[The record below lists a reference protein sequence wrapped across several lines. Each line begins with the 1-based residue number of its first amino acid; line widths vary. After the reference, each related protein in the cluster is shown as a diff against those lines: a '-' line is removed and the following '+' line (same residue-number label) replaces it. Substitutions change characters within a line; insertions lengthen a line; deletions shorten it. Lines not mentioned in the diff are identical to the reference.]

1 MSRFHMHVA
10 VSDLERSKRFYSAVF
25 GAEPTVIKD
34 DYVKWSL
41 EDPRI
46 NFAISSRGRRTGLD
60 HVGIQTGSSE
70 ELGALQARL
79 EAANI
84 AGAPQTD
91 AACCYARS
99 DKYWSVD
106 PEGIAWEAFHTLDSI
121 PTFNEGQEKVR
132 ARTARE
138 AGLGQ
143 DPAGKSCCITP
154 KLTASGCC

>member
-10 VSDLERSKRFYSAVF
+10 VSDLERSTHYYTAVF

-46 NFAISSRGRRTGLD
+46 NFAISNRGRRTGLD
-60 HVGIQTGSSE
+60 HVGIQTDSGA
-70 ELGALQARL
+70 ELAALQARL
-79 EAANI
+79 KAADI

-121 PTFNEGQEKVR
+121 PTFNDGKQE
-132 ARTARE
+132 
-138 AGLGQ
+138 
-143 DPAGKSCCITP
+143 PADMSCCITP
-154 KLTASGCC
+154 KLTTSGCC

>member
-10 VSDLERSKRFYSAVF
+10 VSDLERSTRYYTAVF
-25 GAEPTVIKD
+25 GAKPTVIKD

-46 NFAISSRGRRTGLD
+46 NFAISSRGRQTGLD
-60 HVGIQTGSSE
+60 HVGIQTESGA
-70 ELGALQARL
+70 ELAALQARL
-79 EAANI
+79 EAADI
-84 AGAPQTD
+84 AGAPQAD

-121 PTFNEGQEKVR
+121 PTFNEGQGEP
-132 ARTARE
+132 T
-138 AGLGQ
+138 
-143 DPAGKSCCITP
+143 GKSCCITP
-154 KLTASGCC
+154 KLSTSGCC

>member
-10 VSDLERSKRFYSAVF
+10 VSDLERSTRYYTAVF

-46 NFAISSRGRRTGLD
+46 NFAISNRGRRTGLD
-60 HVGIQTGSSE
+60 HVGIQTESGA
-70 ELGALQARL
+70 ELAALQARL
-79 EAANI
+79 EAADI
-84 AGAPQTD
+84 AGAPQAD

-121 PTFNEGQEKVR
+121 PTFNEDQQE
-132 ARTARE
+132 TAAE
-138 AGLGQ
+138 
-143 DPAGKSCCITP
+143 SCCITP
-154 KLTASGCC
+154 DLATSGCCQK